1 MLNMNTNTDFPGG
14 HTSAPDEV
22 EQLAALDFLSFTP
35 EQSAQQADL
44 AARLLHMACIGT
56 PRLPD
61 ASPLTPRLLAL
72 QALMVAY
79 TALGESTPDATR
91 TASRLAFDM
100 AQRLKQVSEERLRHD
115 IDTALQAAGVSS
127 TTH

>member
-1 MLNMNTNTDFPGG
+1 
-14 HTSAPDEV
+14 
-22 EQLAALDFLSFTP
+22 
-35 EQSAQQADL
+35 
-44 AARLLHMACIGT
+44 MACTGT
-56 PRLPD
+56 PRLPHG
-61 ASPLTPRLLAL
+61 SPLTPRLLAL

-79 TALGESTPDATR
+79 TALGESTPGATP

-100 AQRLKQVSEERLRHD
+100 AQRLKQVNEQRLRHD